1 MSSSSSSSFI
11 FPSTKVMARAR
22 NERSRLGSRDDARP
36 RSRSR
41 SASVRSRSRS
51 STASSFI
58 AHLSHHQHANGL
70 LKHQERIYSL
80 YRLLL
85 LELNLPGATSS
96 RSGGASSDGQLP
108 DGDLSYEQI
117 INMTRIPLAL
127 EKFMVF
133 GLLIC
138 FNSFLTLFTLV
149 PLKIVIMISRTFSLP
164 KTSPVNFNAVLH
176 HLHCVKRDIIT
187 VSLIFVSVCILL
199 TPNLDISRMY
209 HDVRGQAQ
217 IRLYVMFGV
226 LEVGDKLCSSI
237 GQDILNILYNIPV
250 LLHRGNWAKLAI
262 FYVLA
267 VSYLSFHSYICIY
280 QTVSLNVAANS
291 YSNALLA
298 LLLSNQFAELKSSVF
313 KKFER
318 EGLFQITMSDL
329 TERFQL
335 SLMLSII
342 ALRNLLQLS
351 TNHIGLIPNSWK
363 SWNKWIGAIFGP
375 GIVVLGSEI
384 FVDWLKHC
392 YITKFNRVRPRIYL
406 NFLYVLS
413 LDFLEVVKSS
423 PNANLLHDLTDY
435 IVLTKRIGLPLLALT
450 VCFLRMTLPDL
461 KSLFI
466 IPHSS
471 LIYSFFVS
479 LALLLLTFATLL
491 FIRLILGIVIL
502 KWANKIRQQ
511 HQTYQTNLKK
521 AQTDP
526 VLTSTVFGANLPN
539 LSPIKRESSSL
550 KPSVPPILTSGLSL
564 LDLSATGSHMSI
576 RSRTPSPIDPLHI
589 LGEDVFDIKEATNE
603 HETRKPATNEPDTNN
618 ELDTNDKSDTNY
630 KPDTNNESQ
639 ANTKD
644 ETDNELSESY
654 IQSPIELS
662 FLPGVPNT
670 EASTI
675 NPTTRSYLYDYGEK
689 IPPTVE
695 EKRNKTFLNT
705 HGHQRTHSE
714 DEGLGKV
721 MRYEMSSKRI
731 W

>member
-1 MSSSSSSSFI
+1 M
-11 FPSTKVMARAR
+11 
-22 NERSRLGSRDDARP
+22 
-36 RSRSR
+36 
-41 SASVRSRSRS
+41 
-51 STASSFI
+51 
-58 AHLSHHQHANGL
+58 
-70 LKHQERIYSL
+70 

-85 LELNLPGATSS
+85 LELNLPGATSG
-96 RSGGASSDGQLP
+96 REASSDGQLA

-117 INMTRIPLAL
+117 INMTRIPFAL

-138 FNSFLTLFTLV
+138 INSFLTLFTLV

-176 HLHCVKRDIIT
+176 NLHCVKRDVLT

-237 GQDILNILYNIPV
+237 GQDILNILYNIPILV
-250 LLHRGNWAKLAI
+250 HRGNWAKLAV

-423 PNANLLHDLTDY
+423 PNSNLLHDLTDY

-471 LIYSFFVS
+471 FIYSLFVS
-479 LALLLLTFATLL
+479 LALLLVTFATLL
-491 FIRLILGIVIL
+491 FIRLILGIAIL
-502 KWANKIRQQ
+502 KWANKIKHQ
-511 HQTYQTNLKK
+511 HQTYQAHLKK
-521 AQTDP
+521 AQAEP
-526 VLTSTVFGANLPN
+526 VSTSPVFGANLNPLLPN
-539 LSPIKRESSSL
+539 LSPIKKESAAL

-564 LDLSATGSHMSI
+564 LDLSATGSHISI

-589 LGEDVFDIKEATNE
+589 LGEDVFETRETNDPGTNE
-603 HETRKPATNEPDTNN
+603 HETSNNAETNEPETNN
-618 ELDTNDKSDTNY
+618 EPEANNVTKADND
-630 KPDTNNESQ
+630 
-639 ANTKD
+639 D

-695 EKRNKTFLNT
+695 EKRNKMFLST